1 MITRSTDDS
10 IDICLFE
17 AVLYTGISGEYI
29 DLMNGYFQLVI
40 GKSGT
45 GVRVFDATDGCAEV
59 TTGEITE
66 YLDRNRIGYD
76 ILAVN
81 EAVKKKGA
89 EPVYFTQNKVNPVRE
104 QYVMTIAQDQMSVSV
119 RFYPPSENV
128 SGGEPGQLTDSKEV
142 IGDLVLKKIRFGV
155 DKDAIDNFFSNREY
169 CKDIVIARGKLPR
182 DGSDAVIEYKFGTSK
197 KPRPSLNEDGSVDY
211 HNLNIINHCKE
222 GDLLAVLT
230 PADMGG
236 YGTSVYGN
244 QVKPRSVKVKSLHFG
259 QNVKLSED
267 KLTISAEKS
276 GHVSLQDGK
285 VVVSNVLNLK
295 NVDVATG
302 NIDYDGSVA
311 VAGNIAS
318 GFSVKAGGNI
328 EVKGTIEGAVLEA
341 GADIILERGVNGA
354 GGGLIKAGGNIVTK
368 FIENAKVVA
377 GGSVNAESIL
387 HSDVQAG
394 TEVNVTG
401 NKGFIVGGHV
411 IAGESINVITI
422 GGEMGTTTRI
432 DVGVDPS
439 LKVRIRDLMK
449 EIGEENKN
457 LQQIRPT
464 IDGIVKKLQAGTVLA
479 PDQAAYA
486 KKLMA
491 MKAQLESDIN
501 EKSEN
506 LMELQDTLSQTH
518 NAYVTVNGICNA
530 GTVITIGELSM
541 TVDKAVKYSKFVE
554 KEGDVRVAPLD

>member
-1 MITRSTDDS
+1 
-10 IDICLFE
+10 
-17 AVLYTGISGEYI
+17 
-29 DLMNGYFQLVI
+29 
-40 GKSGT
+40 
-45 GVRVFDATDGCAEV
+45 
-59 TTGEITE
+59 
-66 YLDRNRIGYD
+66 
-76 ILAVN
+76 
-81 EAVKKKGA
+81 
-89 EPVYFTQNKVNPVRE
+89 
-104 QYVMTIAQDQMSVSV
+104 
-119 RFYPPSENV
+119 
-128 SGGEPGQLTDSKEV
+128 
-142 IGDLVLKKIRFGV
+142 
-155 DKDAIDNFFSNREY
+155 
-169 CKDIVIARGKLPR
+169 
-182 DGSDAVIEYKFGTSK
+182 
-197 KPRPSLNEDGSVDY
+197 
-211 HNLNIINHCKE
+211 
-222 GDLLAVLT
+222 
-230 PADMGG
+230 
-236 YGTSVYGN
+236 
-244 QVKPRSVKVKSLHFG
+244 
-259 QNVKLSED
+259 
-267 KLTISAEKS
+267 
-276 GHVSLQDGK
+276 
-285 VVVSNVLNLK
+285 
-295 NVDVATG
+295 
-302 NIDYDGSVA
+302 
-311 VAGNIAS
+311 
-318 GFSVKAGGNI
+318 
-328 EVKGTIEGAVLEA
+328 
-341 GADIILERGVNGA
+341 
-354 GGGLIKAGGNIVTK
+354 
-368 FIENAKVVA
+368 
-377 GGSVNAESIL
+377 
-387 HSDVQAG
+387 VQAG

>member
-1 MITRSTDDS
+1 
-10 IDICLFE
+10 
-17 AVLYTGISGEYI
+17 
-29 DLMNGYFQLVI
+29 MNGYFQLVV
-40 GKSGT
+40 GKAGT
-45 GVRVFDATDGCAEV
+45 AVKVFGATDGDPEV

-76 ILAVN
+76 ILSVN
-81 EAVKKKGA
+81 EAVKKMGG
-89 EPVYFTQNKVNPVRE
+89 EPVYFTQNKANPIRE
-104 QYVMTIAQDQMSVSV
+104 QYTMTIAEDQMSVTL
-119 RFYPPSENV
+119 RFYPPSENIA
-128 SGGEPGQLTDSKEV
+128 GGENGQLTDSKEIV
-142 IGDLVLKKIRFGV
+142 GDLVLKKIRYGV
-155 DKDAIDNFFSNREY
+155 EKDVIENFFSHREY
-169 CKDIVIARGKLPR
+169 CKDIVIAKGKLPR
-182 DGSDAVIEYKFGTSK
+182 DGSDAHIEYKFGTSK
-197 KPRPSLNEDGSVDY
+197 RPRPTLNPDGSVDY

-230 PADMGG
+230 PADMGD

-244 QVKPRSVKVKSLHFG
+244 QVKPKAVKVKSLHFG
-259 QNVKLSED
+259 QNVLLSED
-267 KLTISAEKS
+267 RLTISAQTA
-276 GHVSLQDGK
+276 GHVSLQEGK

-295 NVDVATG
+295 NVDVSTG

-368 FIENAKVVA
+368 FIENAQVVA

-387 HSDVQAG
+387 HSNVQAG
-394 TEVNVTG
+394 TEINVTG

-411 IAGESINVITI
+411 VAGEKISVITI
-422 GGEMGTTTRI
+422 GGEMGTITKV

-439 LKVRIRDLMK
+439 LKARIRDLMK
-449 EIGEENKN
+449 EIGEGNKN
-457 LQQIRPT
+457 LQQIKPT
-464 IDGIVKKLQAGTVLA
+464 VEGIVKKLQAGVVLS

-491 MKAQLESDIN
+491 MKSKLETDIN
-501 EKSEN
+501 DKSEE
-506 LMELQDTLSQTH
+506 LMELQDKLSDSH
-518 NAYVTVNGICNA
+518 DAYVSVNGICNS

-541 TVDKAVKYSKFVE
+541 TVDKPVKFSKFVE

>member
-1 MITRSTDDS
+1 
-10 IDICLFE
+10 
-17 AVLYTGISGEYI
+17 
-29 DLMNGYFQLVI
+29 MNGYFQLVI
-40 GKSGT
+40 GKAGT
-45 GVRVFDATDGCAEV
+45 AVKVFGATDGDPEI
-59 TTGEITE
+59 TTNEITE
-66 YLDRNRIGYD
+66 YLDRNRLGYD
-76 ILAVN
+76 VLVVN
-81 EAVKKKGA
+81 EAVKKMDG
-89 EPVYFTQNKVNPVRE
+89 EPVYFTPNRANPVRE
-104 QYVMTIAQDQMSVSV
+104 QYNMIISEDQMSVVV
-119 RFYPPSENV
+119 RFYPPSENIA
-128 SGGEPGQLTDSKEV
+128 GGENGQLTDSKEV

-155 DKDAIDNFFSNREY
+155 DKDVIESFFAKREY
-169 CKDIVIARGKLPR
+169 CKDYIIAKGKLPR

-197 KPRPSLNEDGSVDY
+197 RPRPTLKPGGSVDY
-211 HNLNIINHCKE
+211 HKLNIINPCKE

-230 PADMGG
+230 PADMGD

-244 QVKPRSVKVKSLHFG
+244 QVKPKPVKVKSLRYG
-259 QNVKLSED
+259 LNVTISED
-267 KLTISAEKS
+267 KLTLTAEKA

-295 NVDVATG
+295 NVDVSTG

-311 VAGNIAS
+311 VAGYIAS
-318 GFSVKAGGNI
+318 GFNVKAGGNI

-341 GADIILERGVNGA
+341 GADIIMERGINGA
-354 GGGLIKAGGNIVTK
+354 GGGTIKAGGNVVTK
-368 FIENAKVVA
+368 FIENAKVIA

-401 NKGFIVGGHV
+401 HKGFIVGGHV
-411 IAGESINVITI
+411 VAGERVSVITI

-432 DVGVDPS
+432 DVGVDPT
-439 LKVRIRDLMK
+439 LKTRIRDLMT
-449 EIGEENKN
+449 EIGEANKN
-457 LQQIRPT
+457 LQQIKPT
-464 IDGIVKKLQAGTVLA
+464 VEGIVKKLQAGVVLS

-491 MKAQLESDIN
+491 MKTQLENDIN

-506 LMELQDTLSQTH
+506 LMELQDKLSDTH
-518 NAYVTVNGICNA
+518 DAYVSVSGICNA

-541 TVDKAVKYSKFVE
+541 TVSKPVKFSRFVE